1 MLIVTDGARSLHFAF
16 VCTRKRKVVEANQQS
31 VDAFMLMICT
41 LDPLVQTYES
51 NFLRFGSGI
60 TFDSNSNHEKHFPSL
75 LFAKTKLIASLF
87 TKKNDC
93 KDSHAAGH

>member
-16 VCTRKRKVVEANQQS
+16 VSTRKRKVVEANQQS

-41 LDPLVQTYES
+41 LDPLVQTYKS

-60 TFDSNSNHEKHFPSL
+60 TFILKFQPR
-75 LFAKTKLIASLF
+75 KTLSI
-87 TKKNDC
+87 TIICKN
-93 KDSHAAGH
+93 KTHRKPIHKNK